1 MLFFYVI
8 ILLERVI
15 EMKEL
20 QEKYASVILNS
31 CLKVKKENP
40 LFISASTEAL
50 EFAKIVET
58 QAREI
63 GIADIY
69 LELIDPYQKH
79 DLILNNDLE
88 TLKKHPYFN
97 RTIWNDYAKKGAAF
111 VMLAS
116 ETPNL
121 MNDLD
126 QKKLSD
132 ITMYAYET
140 RKPFDE
146 LREQMITPWCIA
158 AVPTK
163 EWADEV
169 IKEENSLDKLWNQI
183 FKICMINEDNPE
195 ELWNQK
201 INRLSNISNKLN
213 NYHFKKLKYKNSL
226 GTDFEI
232 SLPENH
238 LWASGR
244 ETLKDG
250 REVLVNFPTEE
261 IFTSPDCKSANGV
274 VYASKP
280 LCYQDNLI
288 ENFYL
293 RFKDGKVIDY
303 GAEKGQETLK
313 NIIESCDNSNM
324 LGEVALVEYDSPI
337 SNSNI
342 IFYET
347 LYDENASCHLAL
359 GDSFPEC
366 LKGGLEKTKDEL
378 FEQDHLNKCDNHV
391 DFMVGNKDTKI
402 VGITSNNEEITI
414 FENGNFSS
422 IFS

>member
-1 MLFFYVI
+1 MN
-8 ILLERVI
+8 
-15 EMKEL
+15 EL

-31 CLKVKKENP
+31 CLKLRKDQP
-40 LFISASTEAL
+40 LFISASTEAK
-50 EFAKIVET
+50 EFAEIVSSLAKEMGV
-58 QAREI
+58 Q
-63 GIADIY
+63 DIY
-69 LELIDPYQKH
+69 LELIDPYLKH
-79 DLILNNDLE
+79 DLILNNDMD

-111 VMLAS
+111 AMLAS

-121 MNDLD
+121 MNDID

-140 RKPFDE
+140 RKEFDE

-163 EWADEV
+163 EWAEEV
-169 IKEENSLDKLWNQI
+169 LPESKDSLNELWNQI
-183 FKICMINEDNPE
+183 FNICMIKEANPE

-201 INRLSNISNKLN
+201 INRLSTISAKLN
-213 NYHFKKLKYKNSL
+213 SYHFKTLKYKNSL
-226 GTDFEI
+226 GTDFSI
-232 SLPENH
+232 SLPKGH
-238 LWASGR
+238 IWASGR
-244 ETLKDG
+244 EILKDG
-250 REVLVNFPTEE
+250 NEVLVNFPTEE
-261 IFTSPDCKSANGV
+261 IFTSPDCKTANGI

-288 ENFYL
+288 ENFWL
-293 RFKDGKVIDY
+293 RFKDGKVIDC
-303 GAEKGQETLK
+303 GAKKGLETLK
-313 NIIESCDNSNM
+313 NIIESCENSDM
-324 LGEVALVEYDSPI
+324 LGEIALVEYDSPI

-366 LKGGLEKTKDEL
+366 LEGGLDKTKDEL
-378 FEQDHLNKCDNHV
+378 FNENHLNKCRNHV
-391 DFMVGNKDTKI
+391 DFMVGTKDTTI
-402 VGITSNNEEITI
+402 IGLTPNNEEIVI
-414 FENGNFSS
+414 FKDGNFSS
-422 IFS
+422 LFR